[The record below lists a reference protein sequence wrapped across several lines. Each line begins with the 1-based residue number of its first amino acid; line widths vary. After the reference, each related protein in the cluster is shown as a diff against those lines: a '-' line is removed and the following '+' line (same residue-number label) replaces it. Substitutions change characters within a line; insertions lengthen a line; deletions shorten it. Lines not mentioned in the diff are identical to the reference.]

1 MNLIKRTFN
10 NIHVTQREGDGYICV
25 TDMSRVAPKNKKV
38 KDYKRSAR
46 ARKLHAAVQTE
57 LEGKQKHV
65 QLYFI
70 IRGGQGRA
78 DNTFVHPFIA
88 LDYASYISP
97 GFGLKMVQWTSR
109 YVTGDATLIQE
120 VQERV
125 DEIHGTKSLLTHTIV
140 DKSESDQKLS
150 LVHERA
156 ASFQAKA
163 FRLQAELKSLQAER
177 EKDAESYKRELSL
190 RDHEVERL
198 TQKLEMLG
206 VDKNMDVSYLRVE
219 QSRKRRRY
227 SQQYK
232 GLQQIAQSGRTL
244 QNLLHQRDLPVQVEG
259 EKAKTAP
266 PRESVAS
273 EDEEQPG
280 VLSMPARFLAMEVVP
295 STSGKS
301 NKIVHS
307 LIKGTFTKMGENLM
321 KYKRLDR
328 PTDALLERAFCQIL
342 GAPVDMG
349 ESRLNSNLTLDLI
362 LKRNVKRLESV
373 QNSTHISLEQLYPY
387 LKRYNMWV
395 QSMGLPAEFVL
406 VEQEDLERTLKYN
419 GLSVPEFRMPKSLRV
434 RQQQITQFIEK
445 QKSTGLEGKGEDESA
460 GSSSQ
465 V

>member
-1 MNLIKRTFN
+1 MT
-10 NIHVTQREGDGYICV
+10 Y
-25 TDMSRVAPKNKKV
+25 
-38 KDYKRSAR
+38 
-46 ARKLHAAVQTE
+46 
-57 LEGKQKHV
+57 
-65 QLYFI
+65 
-70 IRGGQGRA
+70 
-78 DNTFVHPFIA
+78 VHPYIA
-88 LDYASYISP
+88 VDYAAYISP
-97 GFGLKMVQWTSR
+97 LFGIQVTQWVSR
-109 YVTGDATLIQE
+109 FVSGDTTLIQE
-120 VQERV
+120 IQQRADAVQ
-125 DEIHGTKSLLTHTIV
+125 GTKSMLTHTIL
-140 DKSESDQKLS
+140 DKAESDAKLAH
-150 LVHERA
+150 VHEQA
-156 ASFQAKA
+156 AGFQAQVLK
-163 FRLQAELKSLQAER
+163 LQSDIRELKKTQQQKVTALESVAAVQNQHIEDAQLQ
-177 EKDAESYKRELSL
+177 L
-190 RDHEVERL
+190 RARDKEVESL

-206 VDKNMDVSYLRVE
+206 VDNNMDVSYLRVE

-227 SQQYK
+227 SQQHK

-328 PTDALLERAFCQIL
+328 PTDALLEKAFCQIL

-373 QNSTHISLEQLYPY
+373 QNSTHISLKQLYPY

-445 QKSTGLEGKGEDESA
+445 QKSTGLEGKAEDEST
-460 GSSSQ
+460 GSSTQ